1 MRVGELIT
9 NGNERRS
16 ETRMRVERGRCNEMV
31 TRRRETRERERRCV
45 IPPQGL
51 FRASRF
57 SGVAS
62 VSIRGRKGD
71 SNRREAS
78 GA

>member
-9 NGNERRS
+9 SGSERQS
-16 ETRMRVERGRCNEMV
+16 EAGMRVKSEEDVTRWQRGRKK
-31 TRRRETRERERRCV
+31 RCV

-62 VSIRGRKGD
+62 LSIRGRKGN
-71 SNRREAS
+71 SNGREAS

>member
-1 MRVGELIT
+1 MCESAKLIT
-9 NGNERRS
+9 SESERQNEA
-16 ETRMRVERGRCNEMV
+16 RMRVERERCNEMAAG
-31 TRRRETRERERRCV
+31 EREKRCV

-71 SNRREAS
+71 SNGREAS